1 MESKESTEAQTK
13 ETTQETTQTQIKE
26 PTQTQTEE
34 TTQVQPQGATQ
45 TSAPQTFYSDKLKR
59 AMHLLL
65 FRRGK
70 MPGAKEWELKEKIGK
85 NYEQVLE
92 QLNQLLSELDLE
104 IKKVKERTPAYATQ
118 DEMPRDESRYYITL
132 KGTLGL
138 KEAKMI
144 GWRIDNL
151 AALAAAV
158 AFLLSKQG
166 KAPRDELEKLLANKF
181 GRWKSV
187 TLVDVFLRTGY
198 LEEDD
203 AGVTSLGWRTQSE
216 IDLKALMTRM
226 AEVKL

>member
-1 MESKESTEAQTK
+1 MENKEAAQT
-13 ETTQETTQTQIKE
+13 Q
-26 PTQTQTEE
+26 
-34 TTQVQPQGATQ
+34 A
-45 TSAPQTFYSDKLKR
+45 FYSDKLKR

-70 MPGAKEWELKEKIGK
+70 IPGAKEWELKEKVGK
-85 NYEQVLE
+85 NFEQVLE

-104 IKKVKERTPAYATQ
+104 IKKVRERAPAYATQ
-118 DEMPRDESRYYITL
+118 DGTTTDETRYCITL

-151 AALAAAV
+151 AALAATV
-158 AFLLSKQG
+158 AYLVSKQG
-166 KAPRDELEKLLANKF
+166 KAPREDLEKLLSNKF
-181 GRWKSV
+181 GRWKSI
-187 TLVDVFLRTGY
+187 TLVDIFLRTGY

-203 AGVTSLGWRTQSE
+203 AGVASLGWRTQSE
-216 IDLKALMTRM
+216 IDLKTLMTRM

>member
-1 MESKESTEAQTK
+1 MEDKKPAQT
-13 ETTQETTQTQIKE
+13 
-26 PTQTQTEE
+26 
-34 TTQVQPQGATQ
+34 
-45 TSAPQTFYSDKLKR
+45 QTFYSDKLKR

-70 MPGAKEWELKEKIGK
+70 MPGAREWELKEKVGK
-85 NYEQVLE
+85 NYSQVLD

-104 IKKVKERTPAYATQ
+104 IKKVTERAPSYATQ
-118 DEMPRDESRYYITL
+118 DGLAADETRYYITL

-151 AALAAAV
+151 AALAATV
-158 AFLLSKQG
+158 AYLVSKQG
-166 KAPRDELEKLLANKF
+166 KAPREDLEKLLSNKF
-181 GRWKSV
+181 GRWKSI
-187 TLVDVFLRTGY
+187 TLVDVFLRSGY

-216 IDLKALMTRM
+216 IDLKSLMTRM

>member
-1 MESKESTEAQTK
+1 MRMESKE
-13 ETTQETTQTQIKE
+13 TTQT
-26 PTQTQTEE
+26 
-34 TTQVQPQGATQ
+34 
-45 TSAPQTFYSDKLKR
+45 QTFYSDKLKR

-70 MPGAKEWELKEKIGK
+70 MPGAKEWELKEKVGK
-85 NYEQVLE
+85 NFEQVLE
-92 QLNQLLSELDLE
+92 QLNLLLSELDLE
-104 IKKVKERTPAYATQ
+104 IKKVKERPPSYATQ
-118 DEMPRDESRYYITL
+118 DESVADENRYYITL

-151 AALAAAV
+151 AALAATV
-158 AFLLSKQG
+158 AYLLSKQG
-166 KAPRDELEKLLANKF
+166 KAPREDLEKLLSNKF

-187 TLVDVFLRTGY
+187 TLVDIFLRTGY

-203 AGVTSLGWRTQSE
+203 AGVTSLGWRTHSE
-216 IDLKALMTRM
+216 IDLKALMTKM

>member
-1 MESKESTEAQTK
+1 MEGKETIETQSQEATQTQTE
-13 ETTQETTQTQIKE
+13 ETTQETTQTQLKE
-26 PTQTQTEE
+26 T
-34 TTQVQPQGATQ
+34 TQ

-118 DEMPRDESRYYITL
+118 DEMPRDESRFYITL

-166 KAPRDELEKLLANKF
+166 KAPREDLEKLLANKF

-187 TLVDVFLRTGY
+187 TLVDIFLRTGY

-203 AGVTSLGWRTQSE
+203 AGVISLGWRTQSE

>member
-1 MESKESTEAQTK
+1 MENKE
-13 ETTQETTQTQIKE
+13 
-26 PTQTQTEE
+26 
-34 TTQVQPQGATQ
+34 ATQ
-45 TSAPQTFYSDKLKR
+45 TQTFYSDKLKR

-70 MPGAKEWELKEKIGK
+70 MPGAKEWELKEKVGK
-85 NYEQVLE
+85 NFEQVLE

-104 IKKVKERTPAYATQ
+104 IRKVKERTPPYATQ
-118 DEMPRDESRYYITL
+118 DGTPAEESRYYITL

-151 AALAAAV
+151 AALAATV
-158 AFLLSKQG
+158 ALLMSKQG
-166 KAPRDELEKLLANKF
+166 KAPREDLEKLLANKF

-187 TLVDVFLRTGY
+187 TLVDIFLRTGY

-203 AGVTSLGWRTQSE
+203 AGVVSLGWRTQSE

>member
-1 MESKESTEAQTK
+1 LEDKKTAQT
-13 ETTQETTQTQIKE
+13 
-26 PTQTQTEE
+26 
-34 TTQVQPQGATQ
+34 
-45 TSAPQTFYSDKLKR
+45 QTFYSDKLKR

-70 MPGAKEWELKEKIGK
+70 MPGAREWELKEKVGK
-85 NYEQVLE
+85 NYSQVLD

-104 IKKVKERTPAYATQ
+104 IKKVTERAPSYATQ
-118 DEMPRDESRYYITL
+118 DGLAADETRYYITL

-151 AALAAAV
+151 AALAATV
-158 AFLLSKQG
+158 AFLVSKQG
-166 KAPRDELEKLLANKF
+166 KAPREDLEKLLSNKF
-181 GRWKSV
+181 GRWKSI
-187 TLVDVFLRTGY
+187 TLVDVFLRSGY

-216 IDLKALMTRM
+216 IDLKSLMTRM